1 VRVGG
6 VALDRG
12 ELLGAVRAQPL
23 AVLVLAEVHDVRGP
37 LGGGR
42 GAERAEEEE
51 ERGGEPSHCVW
62 SQSRRRSSQEVA
74 RTGTNVRGWVY
85 IYSQACGG
93 GCGTVPVLKTQ
104 KNCTGKPEPI

>member
-6 VALDRG
+6 HGLDRG

-23 AVLVLAEVHDVRGP
+23 AVRVLAEVHDVRGP

-51 ERGGEPSHCVW
+51 ERGGEPCHGVW
-62 SQSRRRSSQEVA
+62 SHSRRRSRKRLRALA
-74 RTGTNVRGWVY
+74 RTC
-85 IYSQACGG
+85 AGG
-93 GCGTVPVLKTQ
+93 FI
-104 KNCTGKPEPI
+104 CTARRAARMWNSTSENNG